1 MITNLRAQ
9 NFKSWK
15 DTGDLRLAPLTG
27 LFGTNSSGK
36 SSILQVL
43 LMMKQTAE
51 SADPNRVLH
60 LGGDLQSSVDLG
72 TFVDLIHGRGPN
84 ETLTLSLTWRLSD
97 TYRTSERIPLRFE
110 VTLVERKEQIIVSR
124 FKYVGQDGYLGGMDL
139 KSDGRYASFD
149 GEDIVDPSGPPQK
162 FYRFPPDQ
170 ASSPPTY
177 GWSLP
182 FELEQSLQDLSYLG
196 PLRVPPQRWYQF
208 RGSRPRD
215 VGKDGSETIQAL
227 LAMQEKA
234 PSVEKKVAEW
244 LVKMKLI
251 HSFKLKAIAPH
262 RRDHEVLIKTTEESP
277 EVQITDVGFG
287 ISQLLPVL
295 VLCYYA
301 PEGTTL
307 LIEQP
312 ELHLHPSAQ
321 SVLAD
326 VFIDVVKN
334 RKLQIIFESHSEHL
348 LRRIQRR
355 IAEGE
360 LPAEDASMY
369 FCHIEKGESHADALQ
384 LTEDGFIKNWPE
396 NFFGD
401 DMGELAAM
409 TEAAMERKLRQ

>member
-43 LMMKQTAE
+43 LMLKQTAE
-51 SADPNRVLH
+51 SSDPNQVLR
-60 LGGDLQSSVDLG
+60 LGGPYVDLG
-72 TFVDLIHGRGPN
+72 TFSDAIHGHKINASISFAVDWVAEDVRYSLKASFREANQQIVASEFTYSGPN
-84 ETLTLSLTWRLSD
+84 AKAGMRARL
-97 TYRTSERIPLRFE
+97 
-110 VTLVERKEQIIVSR
+110 
-124 FKYVGQDGYLGGMDL
+124 
-139 KSDGRYASFD
+139 DGRYEAFVNDQETITDLPATSLFRSRPR
-149 GEDIVDPSGPPQK
+149 ELFKSGLSD
-162 FYRFPPDQ
+162 RFGQ
-170 ASSPPTY
+170 A
-177 GWSLP
+177 
-182 FELEQSLQDLSYLG
+182 LEDLSYLG
-196 PLRVPPQRWYQF
+196 PLREPPGRSYLS
-208 RGSRPRD
+208 RGYAPRD
-215 VGKDGSETIQAL
+215 VGKGGEETIPAL
-227 LAMQEKA
+227 LAVQESE
-234 PSVEKKVAEW
+234 PSVEKNVAEW

-251 HSFKLKAIAPH
+251 HSFKLRPIAPN

-277 EVQITDVGFG
+277 EVLFTDVGFG
-287 ISQLLPVL
+287 ISQLMPVL
-295 VLCYYA
+295 VLCYYV

-321 SVLAD
+321 SILAD

-348 LRRIQRR
+348 LRRVQRR
-355 IAEGE
+355 IAEEE
-360 LPAEDASMY
+360 LPAQDASMY

>member
-27 LFGTNSSGK
+27 FFGTNSSGK

-51 SADPNRVLH
+51 SSDPNRVLH
-60 LGGDLQSSVDLG
+60 LGGDPQSYVDLG
-72 TFVDLIHGRGPN
+72 TFADVIHGHN
-84 ETLTLSLTWRLSD
+84 LHNSLTLSIRYPFGQGS
-97 TYRTSERIPLRFE
+97 LRFDVSLRE
-110 VTLVERKEQIIVSR
+110 DNGRIVESDK
-124 FKYVGQDGYLGGMDL
+124 KYFFRNRDNIFEDVG
-139 KSDGRYASFD
+139 A
-149 GEDIVDPSGPPQK
+149 ETGPGLAWEWARTIRNVV
-162 FYRFPPDQ
+162 YI
-170 ASSPPTY
+170 
-177 GWSLP
+177 
-182 FELEQSLQDLSYLG
+182 G
-196 PLRVPPQRWYQF
+196 PLRVPPQRWYLS
-208 RGSRPRD
+208 GSTPPRD
-215 VGKDGSETIQAL
+215 VGKDGADTIQAL
-227 LAMQEKA
+227 LAA
-234 PSVEKKVAEW
+234 SSSVSRNVADW
-244 LVKMKLI
+244 LVRMRLV
-251 HSFKLKAIAPH
+251 HSFVLRPIAPN

-277 EVQITDVGFG
+277 EVLLTDVGFG

-295 VLCYYA
+295 VLCYYV

-307 LIEQP
+307 LLEQP

-360 LPAEDASMY
+360 LPAQDASMY
-369 FCHIEKGESHADALQ
+369 FCQIEKGESKANELQ
-384 LTEDGFIKNWPE
+384 LTEDGFIKNWPQD
-396 NFFGD
+396 FFGD
-401 DMGELAAM
+401 DMGDLVAM
-409 TEAAMERKLRQ
+409 TEASIERKRR